1 MTNYFDLSGGQ
12 DCNKISLRPIL
23 YKMIKRVLAIAP
35 MVLFT
40 FIAFAADLPNPANKA
55 KDVVQSVTAIK
66 NSKDENYLCFLLW
79 VIWGLIID
87 HLMDGAFC

>member
-1 MTNYFDLSGGQ
+1 VTNSFDLSTGQ
-12 DCNKISLRPIL
+12 DCNKISLQPIL
-23 YKMIKRVLAIAP
+23 YKMIKRALAITP
-35 MVLFT
+35 IVLFT

-66 NSKDENYLCFLLW
+66 SSKGENYLCFLLW

-87 HLMDGAFC
+87 HLMDDAFC